1 MIRLLYNPNEE
12 GIATRITVPVS
23 DVLKL
28 TEENEEFREMFLRV
42 AGQLEPKK
50 TPSQM
55 ARTMKESYKSYWRKK
70 IAKKQPLVL
79 SDEEN
84 DDEEECDDQSGS
96 KKIENHYDIVKHLHF
111 AVFCKKRK
119 NIKRE

>member
-96 KKIENHYDIVKHLHF
+96 KKN
-111 AVFCKKRK
+111 
-119 NIKRE
+119 